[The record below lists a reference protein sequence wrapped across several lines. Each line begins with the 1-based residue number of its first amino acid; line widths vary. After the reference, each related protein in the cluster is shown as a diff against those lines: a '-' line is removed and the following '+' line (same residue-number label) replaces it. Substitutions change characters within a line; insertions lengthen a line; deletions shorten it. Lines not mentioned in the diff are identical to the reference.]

1 MEAKSRITS
10 LGASQASLFNGLLGV
25 FVSQLS
31 DRAEGGGE
39 LASSAFD
46 TDRGAAT
53 FDLYVI
59 VVNGVRGRLIYGL
72 MPYYFLW

>member
-1 MEAKSRITS
+1 
-10 LGASQASLFNGLLGV
+10 LLGG

-31 DRAEGGGE
+31 DCAEDEGE

-46 TDRGAAT
+46 TDRDAAT

-59 VVNGVRGRLIYGL
+59 MVNGLRGLLNYGL
-72 MPYYFLW
+72 MSYYFLW